1 MSKDSKISNGM
12 NLFLK
17 LCFTGVFIFSIFFAS
32 WYALHGDI
40 TFGTDQARDFHIL
53 REISEKKL
61 ILIGPRASG
70 NLFHGPGWPYL
81 NYPFFVLGNG
91 DPVAVGWGW
100 VFFTAVSG
108 LIAFYVGKNLFGIKT
123 AYLFGSM
130 AVLNTAFHARGMI
143 NPHPVMILVPL
154 FFFSFVKYFQTSKL
168 KYLILNIIVGGFMVQ
183 MELMAVPL
191 LALSF
196 SAIIVKQIREKRF
209 RHIPFFLIFALI
221 LSNFLIFDLRHDF
234 LFSKRF
240 LEFTSPQGGPIYG
253 YRDFFQNRIDLAFQG
268 TEILRRNIG
277 PANLFLFLT
286 TIGFIFVQIRQ
297 KKYIFFYLSFL
308 YFYFGYFILSLLNKG
323 QVLYF
328 HQFPIF
334 PLVFLIFSSF
344 VTSKYRKVF
353 LLLFIA
359 VLTLNIRSAF
369 LDIKDSQAFIG
380 KDKYS
385 WKFLNEATSRI
396 FQGKENGIGYFIYSP
411 DVVAHEPKYAAI
423 YNAERS
429 NKKFYYFQKKPVTYL
444 FIQPPP
450 PNDPYMTEN
459 FWIKSQLNISASPSS
474 TIVFPNGYKLEKF
487 ELTEEQIA
495 VPFDPA
501 IDPGLH
507 FR

>member
-1 MSKDSKISNGM
+1 MYS
-12 NLFLK
+12 
-17 LCFTGVFIFSIFFAS
+17 
-32 WYALHGDI
+32 
-40 TFGTDQARDFHIL
+40 
-53 REISEKKL
+53 
-61 ILIGPRASG
+61 
-70 NLFHGPGWPYL
+70 
-81 NYPFFVLGNG
+81 
-91 DPVAVGWGW
+91 
-100 VFFTAVSG
+100 
-108 LIAFYVGKNLFGIKT
+108 
-123 AYLFGSM
+123 
-130 AVLNTAFHARGMI
+130 
-143 NPHPVMILVPL
+143 
-154 FFFSFVKYFQTSKL
+154 
-168 KYLILNIIVGGFMVQ
+168 
-183 MELMAVPL
+183 
-191 LALSF
+191 
-196 SAIIVKQIREKRF
+196 
-209 RHIPFFLIFALI
+209 
-221 LSNFLIFDLRHDF
+221 
-234 LFSKRF
+234 
-240 LEFTSPQGGPIYG
+240 
-253 YRDFFQNRIDLAFQG
+253 
-268 TEILRRNIG
+268 
-277 PANLFLFLT
+277 
-286 TIGFIFVQIRQ
+286 
-297 KKYIFFYLSFL
+297 
-308 YFYFGYFILSLLNKG
+308 YFGYFILSLLNKG

-369 LDIKDSQAFIG
+369 LDVKESQAFIG

-474 TIVFPNGYKLEKF
+474 TIVFPNGYKLERF

-495 VPFDPA
+495 IPFDPA